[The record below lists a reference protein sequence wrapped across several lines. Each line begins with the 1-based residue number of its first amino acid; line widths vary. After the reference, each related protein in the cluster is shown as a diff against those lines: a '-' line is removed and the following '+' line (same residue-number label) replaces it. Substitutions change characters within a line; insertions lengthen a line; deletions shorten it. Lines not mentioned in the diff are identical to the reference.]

1 MSSLRNTFG
10 ETGGRLRMH
19 TSQTEG
25 ALPRLVGGCVLY
37 LDLGGALHPEDVWRS
52 TKGVPYVRSP
62 PGHEVLEHASQLEQ
76 VLDPFPDVRIVLSTS
91 WVQALKSVSR
101 VARRLPEELRVR
113 VVGAT
118 YHSRMPADVFAEMPR
133 VMQIVT
139 DVRRRQP
146 TEWLALDDD
155 IRGCPV
161 WCRERFVHTDQSLGI
176 SAPHV
181 LEELRS
187 KLRTTFGVDAQSS

>member
-1 MSSLRNTFG
+1 MSRLRNTFG
-10 ETGGRLRMH
+10 ETDGRLRMP
-19 TSQTEG
+19 TSSTEE
-25 ALPRLVGGCVLY
+25 ALPRVVGGCVLY
-37 LDLGGALHPEDVWRS
+37 LDLDGVLHPEDVWRS

-62 PGHEVLEHASQLEQ
+62 PGHEVLEHTSLLER

-91 WVQALKSVSR
+91 WVQALKSVSK
-101 VARRLPEELRVR
+101 VARRLPEDIRVR

-118 YHSRMPADVFAEMPR
+118 YHSRMPADAFTEMPR

-146 TEWLALDDD
+146 TKWLALDDD

-161 WCRERFVHTDQSLGI
+161 WCRKNFVQTDPVLGI

-181 LEELRS
+181 LEEMRS

>member
-1 MSSLRNTFG
+1 
-10 ETGGRLRMH
+10 
-19 TSQTEG
+19 
-25 ALPRLVGGCVLY
+25 
-37 LDLGGALHPEDVWRS
+37 
-52 TKGVPYVRSP
+52 
-62 PGHEVLEHASQLEQ
+62 

-91 WVQALKSVSR
+91 WVQALKSVSK
-101 VARRLPEELRVR
+101 VARRLPEDLRVR

-118 YHSRMPADVFAEMPR
+118 YHSRMPTDVFAEMPR

-146 TEWLALDDD
+146 TKWLALDDD

-161 WCRERFVHTDQSLGI
+161 WCRERLVQTDPVLGI